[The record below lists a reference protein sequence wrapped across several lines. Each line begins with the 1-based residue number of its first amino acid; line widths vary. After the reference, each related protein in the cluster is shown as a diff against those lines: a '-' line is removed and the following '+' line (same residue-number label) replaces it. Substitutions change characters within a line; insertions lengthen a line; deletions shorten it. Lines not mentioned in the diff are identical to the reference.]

1 MMATTSPPTD
11 LHLAAVVTAH
21 THGNAD
27 EFLYALKGKA
37 GVGLGM
43 L

>member
-1 MMATTSPPTD
+1 MMAKFSSPTD
-11 LHLAAVVTAH
+11 RHLAAVVTAH
-21 THGNAD
+21 THGNVD
-27 EFLYALKGKA
+27 EFLYALEGEV